1 MLTKTNANIELNKAT
16 KKLSQAAN
24 NVYKSSPYWNNKEI
38 GAMFFE
44 ILNKLSCYS
53 MCAGYAHN
61 AYAHTT
67 AESLRDLANLLDAA
81 AKKS

>member
-1 MLTKTNANIELNKAT
+1 MLTKTNANTELNKAT

-24 NVYKSSPYWNNKEI
+24 NVYKSGPQWNNKDVWV
-38 GAMFFE
+38 MFSNV
-44 ILNKLSCYS
+44 LNTLSCYS

-61 AYAHTT
+61 AYARSA
-67 AESLRDLANLLDAA
+67 AESLRDLADLVDAA